1 METEESKRVLVVEDD
16 DHIAEGLR
24 LNLALQGYEVK
35 IAVDGMVALQ
45 DWKEWKP
52 DLIVLDIMLPEID
65 GVSVLRSIR
74 LEDEKIP
81 ILVLSAK
88 SSPEDK
94 VECFHYGVD
103 DYLQKPF
110 DLNEFLL
117 RVDRL
122 LTRFS
127 WNQDTSL
134 VQEPD
139 VPTGSEQYNF
149 GSNSIDFTQAVAYC
163 KAGKINLTEQEL
175 KLLKLF
181 INNKGRPLSRAK
193 LLEIGWGYTRRTET
207 RTIDNFIVRFR
218 KYFEENPKKPHYFRS
233 LRTIGYLFDHD

>member
-1 METEESKRVLVVEDD
+1 MEKQEQKRVLVVEDD

-24 LNLALQGYEVK
+24 LNLTMQGYEVK
-35 IAVDGMVALQ
+35 IAVDGMTALH
-45 DWKEWKP
+45 DWKDWKP

-88 SSPEDK
+88 SSPDDK

-117 RVDRL
+117 RVERL

-127 WNQDTSL
+127 WNQESSL
-134 VQEPD
+134 VQESEILP
-139 VPTGSEQYNF
+139 SAEQYSF
-149 GSNSIDFTQAVAYC
+149 GTNSIDFAQAVAYC
-163 KAGKINLTEQEL
+163 KSGKVNLTEQEI

-181 INNKGRPLSRAK
+181 INNKGKPLSRAK

-218 KYFEENPKKPHYFRS
+218 KYFEDNPKKPQYFKS
-233 LRTIGYLFDHD
+233 LRAIGYLFDHE

>member
-1 METEESKRVLVVEDD
+1 MLIVEDD

-24 LNLALQGYEVK
+24 LNLTMQGYEVK
-35 IAVDGMVALQ
+35 IAVDGMTALQ

-88 SSPEDK
+88 SSPDDK

-117 RVDRL
+117 RVERL

-127 WNQDTSL
+127 WNQDNSL
-134 VQEPD
+134 IQESEILP
-139 VPTGSEQYNF
+139 SAEQYNF
-149 GSNSIDFTQAVAYC
+149 GTNRIDFAQAVAHC
-163 KAGKINLTEQEL
+163 KSGKVNLTEQEI

-181 INNKGRPLSRAK
+181 INNKGKPLSRAK

-218 KYFEENPKKPHYFRS
+218 KYFEDNPKKPQYFKS
-233 LRTIGYLFDHD
+233 LRAIGYLFDHE

>member
-1 METEESKRVLVVEDD
+1 MDSAELQRVLVVEDD
-16 DHIAEGLR
+16 AHIAEGLR
-24 LNLALQGYEVK
+24 LNLSLQGYEVR
-35 IAVDGMVALQ
+35 IAPDGMIALR
-45 DWKEWKP
+45 DWREWKP

-65 GVSVLRSIR
+65 GVSVLRNIR
-74 LEDEKIP
+74 LEDERIP

-88 SSPEDK
+88 SSPDDK

-117 RVDRL
+117 RVERL

-127 WNQDTSL
+127 WYQDTSL
-134 VQEPD
+134 VNESLHREEGD
-139 VPTGSEQYNF
+139 FYTF
-149 GSNSIDFTQAVAYC
+149 GNNKIDFNNGIAYC
-163 KAGKINLTEQEL
+163 KSGKIILTEQEL

-181 INNKGRPLSRAK
+181 TNNRRKPLSRAK

-218 KYFEENPKKPHYFRS
+218 KYFEDDPKKPQYFKS
-233 LRTIGYLFDHD
+233 LRAIGYVFDHD